1 LQCRGCP
8 AQEIRT
14 VNQFFDLFKRSAQD
28 FLEDDCLSSGAAI
41 AYYTIFSLPPLLTIA
56 FMVATSLGFSEEQVS
71 QVIEKE
77 SGLPVAQEDGPLGAT
92 GGKSGEDSALGL
104 GNLGVVSKVVGVLML
119 LFAATGVFG
128 QLQYSLDKAW
138 EVAPDPNRGGIW
150 AFLSKRL
157 LSAGLIVV
165 LGLLLLVSLILTTVI
180 DEVMRR
186 LLGSMEA
193 SEFIGVLVNEVVAL
207 VVATLLFAAVFKILP
222 DAKLQ
227 WRDVW
232 VGAVF
237 TAVLFV
243 LGKVLIGLY
252 LEHANVGSDWGDAA
266 GSLIGALVW
275 VYYSSLIVLFG
286 AELTQVWVTTY
297 GHGIEPAEGAVKVV
311 EKKQI
316 EQPGGRL
323 SPA

>member
-1 LQCRGCP
+1 
-8 AQEIRT
+8 
-14 VNQFFDLFKRSAQD
+14 VNKFVDLFKRSAQD

-56 FMVATSLGFSEEQVS
+56 FMIATSLGFSEKQVS
-71 QVIEKE
+71 QIIEKE
-77 SGLPVAQEDGPLGAT
+77 AGLPVAHEDGALGAT
-92 GGKSGEDSALGL
+92 GGKSGEKESALGL
-104 GNLGVVSKVVGVLML
+104 GSLGIVSKVVGVLML

-150 AFLSKRL
+150 AFISKRL

-186 LLGSMEA
+186 VLGSFEA
-193 SEFIGVLVNEVVAL
+193 SEFVGVLVNEVVAL
-207 VVATLLFAAVFKILP
+207 AVATLLFAAVFKILP

-297 GHGIEPAEGAVKVV
+297 GHGIEPAEGAVRVV
-311 EKKQI
+311 EKKEI